1 MSELLYNHAVSQL
14 PLFCFDAAPVCHS
27 RRIITLC
34 YSCRHRRFVLIQL
47 HWSQLLCNYAVFTA
61 AAAAVLL

>member
-34 YSCRHRRFVLIQL
+34 YSCRRFVLIQL
-47 HWSQLLCNYAVFTA
+47 HWSQLLYNYAVFTVA
-61 AAAAVLL
+61 DVAVLL